1 MEQTRNKGRWFK
13 LAEAAQALGVS
24 EITVRRKAKS
34 GQLKAIMR
42 NGRYMVFLEE
52 SEELGMFTASLD
64 ALVTPQGTL
73 NTLPMLGS
81 KGAAALKKEGTPAQP
96 SGVQDELIQSLKRTI
111 EDQQT
116 LISSLEASISRLSQK
131 LADGRYSNK

>member
-13 LAEAAQALGVS
+13 LAEAAQQLGVS

-34 GQLKAIMR
+34 GQLKAILR
-42 NGRYMVFLEE
+42 NGRYMVYLEE
-52 SEELGMFTASLD
+52 DDELGMFTAALD
-64 ALVTPQGTL
+64 IAVTPAGASAPTS
-73 NTLPMLGS
+73 TLPTLS
-81 KGAAALKKEGTPAQP
+81 RKRESLQQNVPAAAAQ
-96 SGVQDELIQSLKRTI
+96 DDLIQSLKRTI

-131 LADGRYSNK
+131 LAGGQNSNR

>member
-13 LAEAAQALGVS
+13 LAEAAQQLGVS

-34 GQLKAIMR
+34 GQLKAILR
-42 NGRYMVFLEE
+42 NGRYMVYLEE
-52 SEELGMFTASLD
+52 DDELGMFTAALD
-64 ALVTPQGTL
+64 IAVTPAGGPALTT
-73 NTLPMLGS
+73 TLPTLTRKRDLTKQTG
-81 KGAAALKKEGTPAQP
+81 PA
-96 SGVQDELIQSLKRTI
+96 SAVQDDLIQSLKRTI

-131 LADGRYSNK
+131 LAGGQNSNR

>member
-13 LAEAAQALGVS
+13 LAEAAQQLGVS

-34 GQLKAIMR
+34 GHLKAILR

-52 SEELGMFTASLD
+52 NEELGMFTAALD
-64 ALVTPQGTL
+64 EVIPQRGPQTGTASS
-73 NTLPMLGS
+73 TLGHIRE
-81 KGAAALKKEGTPAQP
+81 KRDREVKVAPA
-96 SGVQDELIQSLKRTI
+96 VQDELIQSLKRTI

>member
-13 LAEAAQALGVS
+13 LAEAAQQLGVS

-34 GQLKAIMR
+34 GQLKAILR
-42 NGRYMVFLEE
+42 NGRYMVYLEE
-52 SEELGMFTASLD
+52 DNELGMFTAALD
-64 ALVTPQGTL
+64 IAVTPAGASTPTS
-73 NTLPMLGS
+73 TLPTLS
-81 KGAAALKKEGTPAQP
+81 RKRELTLQNVPA
-96 SGVQDELIQSLKRTI
+96 SAVQDDLIQSLKRTV

-131 LADGRYSNK
+131 LAGGQNSNR